1 MPVTTIK
8 RSYPHGNFF
17 FTYPIWYSLKYIN
30 DFSHISI
37 VSPFISTIISIYRR
51 FDTVYRFNDILRRS
65 KRTAYPIPQATYCRT
80 LRLKR

>member
-17 FTYPIWYSLKYIN
+17 FTYPIWYLLKYIN
-30 DFSHISI
+30 DFSHIST
-37 VSPFISTIISIYRR
+37 VSPLISAIFSIHRR
-51 FDTVYRFNDILRRS
+51 FDILRHS
-65 KRTAYPIPQATYCRT
+65 KRTIYPIPQATYCRT